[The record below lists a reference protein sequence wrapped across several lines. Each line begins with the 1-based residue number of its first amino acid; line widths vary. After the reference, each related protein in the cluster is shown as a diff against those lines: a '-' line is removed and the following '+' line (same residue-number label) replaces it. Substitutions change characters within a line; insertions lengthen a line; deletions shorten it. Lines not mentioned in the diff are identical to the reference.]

1 MREKRNDRRIVEEK
15 GMEQENRGR
24 RREKGGEKGTKA
36 SLIKHEF

>member
-24 RREKGGEKGTKA
+24 GREKGEEKGTKA
-36 SLIKHEF
+36 SLIKLEF